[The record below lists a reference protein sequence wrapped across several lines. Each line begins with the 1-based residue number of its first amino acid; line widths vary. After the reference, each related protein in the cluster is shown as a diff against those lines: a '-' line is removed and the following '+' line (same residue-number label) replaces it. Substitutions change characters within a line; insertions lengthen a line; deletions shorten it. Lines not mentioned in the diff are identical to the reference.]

1 MTESL
6 FGTPPAINSPDNAE
20 SRYWMSTRMIFKF
33 TGRIIGIRYWGA
45 TNIIDTATFGAVF
58 QTDGTLD
65 PNSPGTDQ
73 FPTNLAAQWNTVML
87 ATPVPITALATRDIA
102 VGPRNRYAANT
113 GTFPVPLVSSS
124 GAITGTAGRFTANP
138 SATPI
143 FPATSTT
150 TWYGIDVIFE
160 VASTLVT
167 GGLADGVGVSLD
179 PDALISPSAGLSS
192 GIGTVPEVS
201 IQSAL
206 GAGVAAGVGAALD
219 PSIETEGAVNLYT
232 FGPCSPWDP
241 IWPGGECATI
251 LETAG
256 PVITGQAIE
265 IASEILYHLTAQRF
279 SLCTVVLRPCRQ
291 SCSSTFPWFMWWQ
304 YGTYPQ
310 PYWWNGTWYNLTC
323 GNCSSDLS
331 CSCPGLSETELPGP
345 IASVT
350 EVKVDGV
357 VLTPGVDYRVD
368 DYRKLVRLGGEIWPF
383 CQNMN
388 LADTEVDT
396 WSTTVTYGEVVPAI
410 GRLAVGELGLEV
422 VKYLMCDGDCALPQG
437 VIDISRQGVSMTIA
451 NISELFNTGFIQLR
465 MCDLFI
471 KTANPN
477 HLQARGAVYD
487 IDAPTYRAVGTA

>member
-6 FGTPPAINSPDNAE
+6 FGTPPPINSPDNAE
-20 SRYWMSTRMIFKF
+20 NTYWMSTRMIFKY

-45 TNIIDTATFGAVF
+45 SFALTTTARGVVF
-58 QTDGTLD
+58 TTGGVAESNDV
-65 PNSPGTDQ
+65 
-73 FPTNLAAQWNTVML
+73 FPTNLTGQWNTVTL
-87 ATPVPITALATRDIA
+87 ATPVNVTAGQSRDIA

-113 GTFPVPLVSSS
+113 GTFTVPLVSAT
-124 GAITGTAGRFTANP
+124 GAITGTAGRFIA
-138 SATPI
+138 SASNTPVH
-143 FPATSTT
+143 PDTSVAT
-150 TWYGIDVIFE
+150 WFGIDVIFE
-160 VASTLVT
+160 VASTQVT

-179 PDALISPSAGLSS
+179 PDALISPSAGVSA
-192 GIGTVPEVS
+192 GTGTVPGAS
-201 IQSAL
+201 IQSTI

-219 PSIETEGAVNLYT
+219 PSIEVEGAVHLYT
-232 FGPCSPWDP
+232 FGPCEPWDP
-241 IWPGGECATI
+241 IWPRGECAEI
-251 LETAG
+251 LETASAE
-256 PVITGQAIE
+256 VTGQAIE
-265 IASEILYHLTAQRF
+265 IASEILFHLTAQRF

-291 SCSSTFPWFMWWQ
+291 SCYNTFPWFQWWQ
-304 YGTYPQ
+304 YGVYPQ

-323 GNCSSDLS
+323 GNCPAESS
-331 CSCPGLSETELPGP
+331 CSCPGLSETTLPGP

-388 LADTEVDT
+388 LADTEVGT

-422 VKYLMCDGDCALPQG
+422 VKYLLCDGDCALPQG
-437 VIDISRQGVSMTIA
+437 VIDISRQGVSMSIA

-477 HLQARGAVYD
+477 HLQARSAVYD
-487 IDAPTYRAVGTA
+487 LDSPSYRAVGTA